1 MTKTRNTVMIRETN
15 ETEKG
20 KGTKKG
26 KKTKTDNSKQ
36 LELPNSITCHGCQQ
50 IFTKQD
56 AKILCCDRCDIW
68 YCTKCAQI
76 SDAGYK
82 FLSSVE
88 AEDIAWFCKSC
99 VQPAKVAL
107 LEDKSI
113 EDKVKEHVEKLNQ
126 RIKTIESNLPKKVE
140 TTEFEKL
147 QKKVEELEGEIK
159 KKYKT
164 KAKKVD
170 HGQI

>member
-1 MTKTRNTVMIRETN
+1 MTKTRKTVMNRETN

-20 KGTKKG
+20 KGTEKG

-68 YCTKCAQI
+68 YCAKCAQI

-126 RIKTIESNLPKKVE
+126 RIKAVESNLPKKVE
-140 TTEFEKL
+140 TT
-147 QKKVEELEGEIK
+147 V
-159 KKYKT
+159 
-164 KAKKVD
+164 
-170 HGQI
+170 